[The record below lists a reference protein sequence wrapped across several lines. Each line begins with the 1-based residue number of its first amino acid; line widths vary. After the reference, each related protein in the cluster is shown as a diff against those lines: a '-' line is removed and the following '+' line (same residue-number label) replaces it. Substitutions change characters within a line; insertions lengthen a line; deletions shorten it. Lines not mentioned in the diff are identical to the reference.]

1 MLLLLLFLDS
11 ILLLLLMLKLPV
23 LFFPLQF
30 LVLFKMEGNLFRYYA
45 FACFVLVGT
54 ASLAVSLVISRYVS
68 HIDPFA
74 QVKLKMSEKKI
85 IF

>member
-1 MLLLLLFLDS
+1 
-11 ILLLLLMLKLPV
+11 
-23 LFFPLQF
+23 
-30 LVLFKMEGNLFRYYA
+30 MEGNLFRYYA

-74 QVKLKMSEKKI
+74 QVKLKMSEKNSFFKKKT
-85 IF
+85 FLDRQSTAPFLVWYRASLVRSYAGLLTCK